1 MLELLNRNGM
11 KLKMV
16 ARSRD
21 ENLSASAWEALVL
34 LRLEDG
40 GNGGEEGRGI
50 FMTCHHQFLLHHK
63 ANF

>member
-1 MLELLNRNGM
+1 MLELLNSNGM

-21 ENLSASAWEALVL
+21 ENLSTSAWEALVL

-40 GNGGEEGRGI
+40 GNGGEEGVGY
-50 FMTCHHQFLLHHK
+50 L
-63 ANF
+63 